1 MTSLLNTI
9 KKFVKQSGDHLLIFE
24 DEEALW
30 VVMTLAE
37 YERLQSS
44 QRNEDHTE
52 RFSEPPARLNEVSR
66 SGGPAGVFSP
76 AHRLPTGQAGLPASP
91 ARLDSESER
100 AGRPA
105 GVFSSEHRLPP
116 PAGGEMGRNFGSWE
130 GDDNG
135 GSSVRLEDLPL

>member
-9 KKFVKQSGDHLLIFE
+9 KKFVKQSGDHLLLFE

-30 VVMTLAE
+30 VVMTFAE

-44 QRNEDHTE
+44 QRNEGHTE
-52 RFSEPPARLNEVSR
+52 RFSEPPA
-66 SGGPAGVFSP
+66 GVFSP
-76 AHRLPTGQAGLPASP
+76 AHRLPASP

-100 AGRPA
+100 AGVPA
-105 GVFSSEHRLPP
+105 E
-116 PAGGEMGRNFGSWE
+116 EMGRNFGSWE